1 MHVIPTAPNEVTT
14 EPLAAQFVLY
24 PGRVYTWVVRRSAPP
39 MGPPVRADGKVKEV
53 GKVNEVSQVTD
64 TIWGRALRI
73 ILGLVLLGIGI
84 GVAGAPP
91 LGIALVGVGLVAIAM
106 GARGHCLVEAVTLR
120 HAA

>member
-1 MHVIPTAPNEVTT
+1 M
-14 EPLAAQFVLY
+14 
-24 PGRVYTWVVRRSAPP
+24 
-39 MGPPVRADGKVKEV
+39 
-53 GKVNEVSQVTD
+53 NEVSQVTD

-73 ILGLVLLGIGI
+73 ILGLVLMGIGI

-106 GARGHCLVEAVTLR
+106 GAWGHCLVEAVTLR